1 MKRGGMKERGGGQTE
16 GTTPLDASVV
26 LQIWL
31 FSTRF
36 LLAIKVGRRANNN
49 PAGAEWGRHTHVLE
63 WSSARRAGVS

>member
-1 MKRGGMKERGGGQTE
+1 MKRGGMKERGGGQTAGRE
-16 GTTPLDASVV
+16 GATPLDASVV

-49 PAGAEWGRHTHVLE
+49 PAGAEWGRHTCT
-63 WSSARRAGVS
+63 GVELLPLF